1 MIFNFFV
8 IELVVIIVLFAVYE
22 WLMYLERKKHRQ
34 EVERILE
41 KAEAERRDLYSR
53 IQSRDLAD
61 YKTHTTHK
69 ERVSKTP
76 SNFLQQAKTQAYRD
90 YEE

>member
-8 IELVVIIVLFAVYE
+8 VELVVIVVLIGVYE
-22 WLMYLERKKHRQ
+22 WLMYLERTKHRE

-41 KAEAERRDLYSR
+41 QAEKERKDLYSR
-53 IQSRDLAD
+53 IQSRDLSD
-61 YKTHTTHK
+61 YITHSTHK

-76 SNFLQQAKTQAYRD
+76 KNFLQQAKTEAYKQF
-90 YEE
+90 EE